1 MTNPVVKKPTPSE
14 RRKMADVIHWALIEK
29 RKPITKDDPND
40 DGYVEMQALH
50 CPWYVPLEGDWGGDW
65 GCIMHPQS
73 AKFGQLVFEHEW
85 CGCGQHLPAFPEQVF
100 GV

>member
-1 MTNPVVKKPTPSE
+1 MSTRVRKPS
-14 RRKMADVIHWALIEK
+14 RADLRKTADLVHWALI
-29 RKPITKDDPND
+29 RQRRPITELDPNE

-50 CPWYVPLEGDWGGDW
+50 CPWYVCLEGEWGSDW

-73 AKFGQLVFEHEW
+73 QKFGQLVFEHEW
-85 CGCGQHLPAFPEQVF
+85 CGCSHHDPSLPEQVF